1 MTEED
6 KLNDEANSLIT
17 EVPII
22 PGFKKRKRLSL
33 SRLKE
38 VKASLHAKQGQSTC
52 VSNSSRKCKLKKSES
67 TTNRWTP
74 ER

>member
-6 KLNDEANSLIT
+6 KLNDEANSLIA

-52 VSNSSRKCKLKKSES
+52 VSNSSRSCKLKNES
-67 TTNRWTP
+67 TINRWTP